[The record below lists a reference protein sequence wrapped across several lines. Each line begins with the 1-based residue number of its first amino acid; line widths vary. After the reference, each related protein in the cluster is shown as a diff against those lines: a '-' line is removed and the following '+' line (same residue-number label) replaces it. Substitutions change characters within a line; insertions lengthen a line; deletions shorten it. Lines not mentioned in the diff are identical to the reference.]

1 MSTIERLLSNKK
13 ISWALISTIVIG
25 VIIINI
31 VLAIKTIDELAR
43 TQKGLTNTGDV
54 ILSLDKLHILVLSAE
69 TGQRGY
75 LLTENEE
82 YLAPYKEALTLV
94 ANQIK
99 KVEKLHSSIIGS
111 QSKQTALL
119 SLVEQ
124 KLMELTY
131 TVDLALND
139 KEKRAIKTVMTG
151 RGKNLYSDI
160 KQYFDDLQDTEV
172 QHRNYLYKKL
182 DSIEKEAKFT
192 FSISAITS
200 FLLLIGM
207 WVLIRVNNK
216 NEQKYKYSL
225 EQQNMKLA
233 DEVKIQ
239 TKELTL
245 YSEELSRS
253 NRELEDFAFVASH
266 DLQEPLR
273 KIRAFGDRLMTSHA
287 SSIDE
292 KGQDYLQRMYNAAE
306 RMSNL
311 ISDLL
316 EYSRI
321 NSRGKEFSKVSLE
334 QVIKDVIGDLEIAI
348 EESSAIINTSKL
360 PEINGDVSQL
370 NQLFLNLLSN
380 AIKFRKNDIPPVID
394 ISYRENSVFDEVLK
408 TESLWYEII
417 IKDNGIGFSQEFE
430 DKIFIPFQRL
440 HARNQYKGTGI
451 GLAVCRRIVERHG
464 GIISVKSE
472 VDSGTE
478 FSINI
483 PNNFTFTLTS

>member
-225 EQQNMKLA
+225 EQQNIKLA

-394 ISYRENSVFDEVLK
+394 ISYRENSIFDEVLK
-408 TESLWYEII
+408 TENLWYEII